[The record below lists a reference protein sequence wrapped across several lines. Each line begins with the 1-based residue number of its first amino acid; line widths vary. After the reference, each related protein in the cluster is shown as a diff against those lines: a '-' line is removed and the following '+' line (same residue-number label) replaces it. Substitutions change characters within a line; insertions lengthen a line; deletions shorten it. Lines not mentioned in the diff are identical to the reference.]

1 MLEKSMDEVVGK
13 LEALTNDFV
22 KTLDTTDV
30 DAIVKFVEDRQKLID
45 EFSKLREQAA
55 LFETEESDRKKLET
69 TKIVERIQ
77 YVLSYDALINDKMQ
91 HLMDASMQ
99 QLNKIN
105 QTRKREQAYN
115 PAYSADSIYFDKK
128 K

>member
-1 MLEKSMDEVVGK
+1 MDEVVGK